1 MPTMVE
7 DKDAIREVMAE
18 YCYHLDERRFVEM
31 AGLFTENGTW
41 ETAFGTATGRA
52 NIAALAASLG
62 KPGEALTRRVHYV
75 TNIVIKL
82 DGDRASVRSNWV
94 QVDNS
99 APNSGLGPKI
109 GSGGG
114 YADAMVRQ
122 GDRWFFQHRKID
134 RFLV

>member
-7 DKDAIREVMAE
+7 DKDAIREIMAE
-18 YCYHLDERRFVEM
+18 YCYHLDERRFDEM
-31 AGLFTENGTW
+31 AGLFAEDGTW

-62 KPGEALTRRVHYV
+62 KPGEAPVRRVHYV

-82 DGDRASVRSNWV
+82 DGDRAGVRSNWV
-94 QVDNS
+94 QIDNS
-99 APNSGLGPKI
+99 APGSGLGPKI

-114 YADAMVRQ
+114 YVDTMVRQ
-122 GDRWFFQHRKID
+122 GGRWLFQHRKID